1 MTQGDRRATGAG
13 AAVDS
18 SRSARTVTRLAGAES
33 VVRPGTIV
41 LLNGTSSSGK
51 TTLAAE
57 LLAGFDTPWFH
68 LAVDDFGAMRS
79 VPQTAAL
86 GEDELA
92 VALRRTRAGFHRAV
106 AGMAAA
112 GNDVVVDL
120 VLSEPWRLLDC
131 LTVFTGHRVVFVGL
145 HCSAAELDRRESAR
159 GDRTAGQAAAQLAAV
174 HAHGRYDL
182 EFDTETTNPTECARQ
197 IRVLLARPA
206 GLTAFDRLRADLTGQ
221 STAPDAR

>member
-1 MTQGDRRATGAG
+1 MTEGDRRATGPARESGPG
-13 AAVDS
+13 ADS
-18 SRSARTVTRLAGAES
+18 SDA
-33 VVRPGTIV
+33 VRAGTIV

-57 LLAGFDTPWFH
+57 LLAGFNTPWFH
-68 LAVDDFGAMRS
+68 LSVDAFGAMRS
-79 VPQTAAL
+79 VPPTAAL

-92 VALRRTRAGFHRAV
+92 TVLRRTRAGFHRAV

-112 GNDVVVDL
+112 GNDVVADL

-131 LTVFTGHRVVFVGL
+131 LTVFASCRVVFVGL

-159 GDRTAGQAAAQLAAV
+159 GDRAAGQAAAQLAAV

-182 EFDTETTNPTECARQ
+182 EFDTETTSPTECAR
-197 IRVLLARPA
+197 RVRALLARPA
-206 GLTAFDRLRADLTGQ
+206 GPTAFDLLRADLSGE
-221 STAPDAR
+221 STTPDPR